1 MVDIYLNEFY
11 NKDELVVFSISKEK
25 RGAFVHYKYLLDIAL
40 ILLFT
45 KFLGLV
51 FQRLHMPQVVGSL
64 IAGLLLGPAVLN
76 FVQETDF
83 LATTASLG
91 VILLMFI
98 AGMETDINELKSCGK
113 AATVIAVAGVV
124 TPLLGG
130 WAAGA
135 YFFPDLLTI
144 EHIFLG
150 IILTATSVSIT
161 VETLREMGKLRG
173 PVGSAIL
180 GAAIID
186 DVLGIVA
193 LTIVTSFS
201 TPDVNV
207 ALVLVKIVLFF
218 VFAIFAG
225 LAFARFFRWWTHRTE
240 ENRTEYVILAFVFCL
255 LFSFMAE
262 YFFGVTDITGAFM
275 AGLMISNTM
284 SAKHSLYMSAS
295 FEAVSFLYLAPVF
308 FASIGLKV
316 VLEDMTSHIIL
327 FAVVLTIVA
336 VLSKLLGCGLGARVT
351 GFDTKQSIQIGVG
364 MVSRG
369 EVALIVAS
377 KGADLHLVS
386 PELFGPVV
394 VVVVVTTIITPI
406 LLKLAFQDRQPSTIP
421 MHPTL

>member
-1 MVDIYLNEFY
+1 M
-11 NKDELVVFSISKEK
+11 
-25 RGAFVHYKYLLDIAL
+25 HYKYLLDIAL

-51 FQRLHMPQVVGSL
+51 FQRLRMPQVAGSL
-64 IAGLLLGPAVLN
+64 IAGLLLGPAVLGL
-76 FVQETDF
+76 VVETPF
-83 LATTASLG
+83 LETTASLG

-113 AATVIAVAGVV
+113 ASTIIAVAGVLL
-124 TPLLGG
+124 PLAGG
-130 WAAGA
+130 YFVGSC
-135 YFFPDLLTI
+135 FFPNALTI
-144 EHIFLG
+144 ENIFLG

-201 TPDVNV
+201 TPDVKV
-207 ALVLVKIVLFF
+207 GIVLLKILLFF

-225 LAFARFFRWWTHRTE
+225 LGFARFFRWWTSRSE

-327 FAVVLTIVA
+327 FAVVLTVAA
-336 VLSKLLGCGLGARVT
+336 VLSKLIGCGLGARVT

-369 EVALIVAS
+369 EVALIVAA
-377 KGADLHLVS
+377 KGADLGLVS
-386 PELFGPVV
+386 AGLFGPIIVV
-394 VVVVVTTIITPI
+394 VGITTIITPI
-406 LLKLAFQDRQPSTIP
+406 LLKLAFQEREPSRIT

>member
-1 MVDIYLNEFY
+1 M
-11 NKDELVVFSISKEK
+11 
-25 RGAFVHYKYLLDIAL
+25 
-40 ILLFT
+40 
-45 KFLGLV
+45 
-51 FQRLHMPQVVGSL
+51 GS
-64 IAGLLLGPAVLN
+64 
-76 FVQETDF
+76 
-83 LATTASLG
+83 
-91 VILLMFI
+91 
-98 AGMETDINELKSCGK
+98 C
-113 AATVIAVAGVV
+113 
-124 TPLLGG
+124 
-130 WAAGA
+130 
-135 YFFPDLLTI
+135 FFPNALTI
-144 EHIFLG
+144 ENIFLG

-201 TPDVNV
+201 TTDVNV

-225 LAFARFFRWWTHRTE
+225 LAFARFFRWWTSRSE

-327 FAVVLTIVA
+327 FAVVLTVAA
-336 VLSKLLGCGLGARVT
+336 VLSKLIGCGLGARVT

-369 EVALIVAS
+369 EVALIVAA

-406 LLKLAFQDRQPSTIP
+406 LLKLAFQEREPSKIT

>member
-1 MVDIYLNEFY
+1 M
-11 NKDELVVFSISKEK
+11 
-25 RGAFVHYKYLLDIAL
+25 AYKYLLDIAL

-64 IAGLLLGPAVLN
+64 IAGLILGPAVLG
-76 FVQETDF
+76 FVVETAF
-83 LATTASLG
+83 LETTASLG

-113 AATVIAVAGVV
+113 AATVIAVAGVLL
-124 TPLLGG
+124 PLAGG
-130 WAAGA
+130 YLAGR
-135 YFFPDLLTI
+135 YFFPDALTI
-144 EHIFLG
+144 ENIFLG

-161 VETLREMGKLRG
+161 VETLREMGKLQG
-173 PVGSAIL
+173 PVGTAIL

-186 DVLGIVA
+186 DVLGIIA

-201 TPDVNV
+201 VPDVNITW
-207 ALVLVKIVLFF
+207 VLIKIALFF
-218 VFAIFAG
+218 VFAIVAG
-225 LAFARFFRWWTHRTE
+225 LAFARFFRWWTNRSE

-255 LFSFMAE
+255 LFSFIAE

-275 AGLMISNTM
+275 AGLLISNTM
-284 SAKHSLYMSAS
+284 SAKHSLYMSHT
-295 FEAVSFLYLAPVF
+295 FESVSFLYLSPIF
-308 FASIGLKV
+308 FASVGLQV
-316 VLEDMTSHIIL
+316 ELEGMTSHIIL

-336 VLSKLLGCGLGARVT
+336 VLSKLIGCGLGARVT

-377 KGADLHLVS
+377 KGADLHLVNT
-386 PELFGPVV
+386 ELFGPIIVV
-394 VVVVVTTIITPI
+394 VVITTIVTPI
-406 LLKLAFQDRQPSTIP
+406 LLKLVFQDREPSRIT

>member
-1 MVDIYLNEFY
+1 M
-11 NKDELVVFSISKEK
+11 
-25 RGAFVHYKYLLDIAL
+25 HYKYLLDIAL

-51 FQRLHMPQVVGSL
+51 FQRLRMPQVAGSL
-64 IAGLLLGPAVLN
+64 IAGLLLGPAVLGL
-76 FVQETDF
+76 VVETPF
-83 LATTASLG
+83 LETTASLG

-113 AATVIAVAGVV
+113 ASTIIAVAGVLL
-124 TPLLGG
+124 PLAGG
-130 WAAGA
+130 YFVGTC
-135 YFFPDLLTI
+135 FFPNALTI
-144 EHIFLG
+144 ENIFLG

-201 TPDVNV
+201 SPDVKV
-207 ALVLVKIVLFF
+207 GIVLLKIVLFF

-225 LAFARFFRWWTHRTE
+225 LGFARFFRWWTSQSE

-327 FAVVLTIVA
+327 FAVVLTVAA
-336 VLSKLLGCGLGARVT
+336 VLSKLIGCGLGARVT

-369 EVALIVAS
+369 EVALIVAA
-377 KGADLHLVS
+377 KGADLGLVS
-386 PELFGPVV
+386 AGLFGPIIVV
-394 VVVVVTTIITPI
+394 VVITTIITPI
-406 LLKLAFQDRQPSTIP
+406 LLKLAFQARVPSRIT

>member
-1 MVDIYLNEFY
+1 M
-11 NKDELVVFSISKEK
+11 
-25 RGAFVHYKYLLDIAL
+25 AYKYLLDIAL

-64 IAGLLLGPAVLN
+64 IAGLILGPAVLG
-76 FVQETDF
+76 FVVETAF
-83 LATTASLG
+83 LETTASLG

-113 AATVIAVAGVV
+113 AATVIAVAGVLL
-124 TPLLGG
+124 PLAGG
-130 WAAGA
+130 YLAGR
-135 YFFPDLLTI
+135 YFFPDALTI
-144 EHIFLG
+144 ENIFLG
-150 IILTATSVSIT
+150 IVLTATSVSIT
-161 VETLREMGKLRG
+161 VETLREMGKLQG
-173 PVGSAIL
+173 PVGTAIL

-186 DVLGIVA
+186 DVLGIIA

-201 TPDVNV
+201 VPDVNITW
-207 ALVLVKIVLFF
+207 VLIKIALFF
-218 VFAIFAG
+218 VFAIVAG
-225 LAFARFFRWWTHRTE
+225 LAFARFFRWWTNRSE

-255 LFSFMAE
+255 LFSFIAE

-284 SAKHSLYMSAS
+284 SAKHSLYMSHT
-295 FEAVSFLYLAPVF
+295 FESVSFLYLSPIF
-308 FASIGLKV
+308 FASVGLQV
-316 VLEDMTSHIIL
+316 ELEGMTSHIIL

-336 VLSKLLGCGLGARVT
+336 VLSKLIGCGLGARVT

-377 KGADLHLVS
+377 KGADLHLVNT
-386 PELFGPVV
+386 ELFGPIIVV
-394 VVVVVTTIITPI
+394 VVITTIVTPI
-406 LLKLAFQDRQPSTIP
+406 LLKLVFQDREPSKIT

>member
-1 MVDIYLNEFY
+1 M
-11 NKDELVVFSISKEK
+11 
-25 RGAFVHYKYLLDIAL
+25 HYKYLLDIAL

-64 IAGLLLGPAVLN
+64 IAGLLLGPAVLG
-76 FVQETDF
+76 FVVETDF
-83 LATTASLG
+83 LETTASLG

-113 AATVIAVAGVV
+113 ASTIIAVAGVLL
-124 TPLLGG
+124 PLAGG
-130 WAAGA
+130 YFVGSC
-135 YFFPDLLTI
+135 FFPNALTI
-144 EHIFLG
+144 ENIFLG

-201 TPDVNV
+201 TTDVNV

-225 LAFARFFRWWTHRTE
+225 LAFARFFRWWTSRSE

-327 FAVVLTIVA
+327 FAVVLTVAA
-336 VLSKLLGCGLGARVT
+336 VLSKLIGCGLGARVT

-369 EVALIVAS
+369 EVALIVAA
-377 KGADLHLVS
+377 KGADLGLVS
-386 PELFGPVV
+386 AGLFGPIIVV
-394 VVVVVTTIITPI
+394 VVITTIITPI
-406 LLKLAFQDRQPSTIP
+406 LLKLAFQERVPSKIT

>member
-1 MVDIYLNEFY
+1 M
-11 NKDELVVFSISKEK
+11 
-25 RGAFVHYKYLLDIAL
+25 GYKYLLDIAL

-45 KFLGLV
+45 KVLGLL

-76 FVQETDF
+76 FVQETEF
-83 LATTASLG
+83 LELTASLG
-91 VILLMFI
+91 VIVLMFI
-98 AGMETDINELKSCGK
+98 SGMETDIHELKNCGK
-113 AATVIAVAGVV
+113 AAAIIAVSGVLV
-124 TPLLGG
+124 PLVGG

-135 YFFPDLLTI
+135 YFFPDALTI

-173 PVGSAIL
+173 TVGSAIL

-201 TPDVNV
+201 DPSVNV
-207 ALVLVKIVLFF
+207 AWVLLKIILFF
-218 VFAIFAG
+218 VFAILAG
-225 LAFARFFRWWTHRTE
+225 LAFARFFRWWTARTE
-240 ENRTEYVILAFVFCL
+240 ENCTQHVIVAFVFCL
-255 LFSFMAE
+255 LFSYIAE
-262 YFFGVTDITGAFM
+262 HFFGVTDITGAFV

-284 SAKHSLYMSAS
+284 SAKHSLYLSAS
-295 FEAVSFLYLAPVF
+295 FEAVSFLYLSPIF

-316 VLEDMTSHIIL
+316 VLDGMNAHILL
-327 FAVVLTIVA
+327 FAVVLTVIA
-336 VLSKLLGCGLGARVT
+336 VLSKLVGCGLGAKIGR
-351 GFDTKQSIQIGVG
+351 FDNRQALQIGVG

-377 KGADLHLVS
+377 KGAALGLVS
-386 PELFGPVV
+386 DELFGPVIV
-394 VVVVVTTIITPI
+394 VVVITTIVTPI
-406 LLKLAFQDRQPSTIP
+406 LLKLAFQEREPPPDPHASHPLSSPYDKTIP
-421 MHPTL
+421 GVTARGILSFGISKY